1 MKNFPNIIF
10 KLFYCFI
17 VSLFFFSCAQIVN
30 PSGGPKDT
38 RPPRAVKYIPDSAAK
53 NFSAKNIAIVFNEY
67 IQVGDLQKQL
77 LISPPMNIQPDVKA
91 KGKMLLIEVKDT
103 LKKNTTYTFN
113 FGNSIRDFTEGNML
127 EDFQY
132 VFSTGNYIDSLKLSG
147 TVKNAF
153 DGKTDK
159 GILVMLYDSYDDS
172 VPYKKLP
179 SYFGKTNADG
189 SYKINNIRAGTYKAF
204 ALKDIN
210 SNYLYDSPE
219 ELIGFSDTLIKISG
233 NTSLNLILFKEEPV
247 KQKLKKATFA
257 ERGHIVFSFSKRA
270 DSLQLKFLSNES
282 KENVV
287 YEFSK
292 EKDTLHYWFAGDI
305 KDTLKIIVSEKGK
318 NLDTVRLRPIT
329 PEITKISARGNKW
342 MLIPFLNVS
351 KDKPFDYKKD
361 VIIKFNH
368 PIKEAKPDLINLS
381 AGDKKINY
389 TNEKFSDE
397 VKRNFF
403 FSFPL
408 NQDSSYK
415 LFIPPATFTDIFGLK
430 NDTIKINFKTQ
441 EEKYYGTLKLTL
453 KIKNQTK
460 YILQLMNE
468 KGEIVDYANSDKEVF
483 MYTFLPPGSYKIRII
498 YDKNGDDNWTTGN
511 YLQKR
516 KPETVIYY
524 SNPITIRSNWDLEL
538 EWKAE

>member
-1 MKNFPNIIF
+1 M
-10 KLFYCFI
+10 
-17 VSLFFFSCAQIVN
+17 FFFSCAQIVN